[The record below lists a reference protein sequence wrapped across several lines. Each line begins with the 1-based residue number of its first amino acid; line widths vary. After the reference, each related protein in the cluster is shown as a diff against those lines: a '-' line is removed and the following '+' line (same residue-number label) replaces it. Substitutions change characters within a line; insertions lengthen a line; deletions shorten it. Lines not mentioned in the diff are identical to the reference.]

1 MEENKKAEQ
10 ELRPEIIPEK
20 ITAVNKPE
28 ETGIPETESIK
39 AEENPEPVD
48 LKLSTEETMEVH
60 HHAHVHEKK
69 KWKEYIFQFFMLF
82 LAVFCGFLAEYQLEH
97 LIEKN
102 REKQYMSSFIHDLK
116 NDTLNLYEGFPRK
129 DLRIKTIDSIF
140 LFFDPEPIFIGEA
153 SAGNTNFWRS

>member
-1 MEENKKAEQ
+1 
-10 ELRPEIIPEK
+10 
-20 ITAVNKPE
+20 
-28 ETGIPETESIK
+28 
-39 AEENPEPVD
+39 
-48 LKLSTEETMEVH
+48 MEVH